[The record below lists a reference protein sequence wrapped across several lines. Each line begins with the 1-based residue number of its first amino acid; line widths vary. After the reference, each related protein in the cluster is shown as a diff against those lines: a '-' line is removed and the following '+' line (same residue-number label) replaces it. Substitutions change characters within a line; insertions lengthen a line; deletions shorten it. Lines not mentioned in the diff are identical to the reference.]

1 MRFSIILPIYNVEKY
16 LKECVDSILK
26 QTFRDYEI
34 ILVDDGST
42 DGSPELCDKLAE
54 TYGFIRVIHKANGG
68 AADSRNVGLKS
79 AIGDYIIFIDS
90 DDFILSEHFLED
102 VNNSFSENV
111 DMVLYKYSKFFDD
124 TKNLA
129 ECNFSYESAK
139 LKENYADK
147 IYELV
152 KADAFFGMAW
162 IRAIRKDILLD
173 NQILFETGLTGEDM
187 DWNYELMLNV
197 SNIELLDN
205 IYIAYRQR
213 SGSVTASYKIKNLE
227 DFIHIVEVWSEKLR
241 FIENDTLKKALLG
254 SLAKNYS
261 NLLIVYS
268 RLTDINKKEYK
279 QRIKKLDWLLKCG
292 MSRRPQ
298 TVAKI
303 YRIFGFN
310 LTVSALK
317 ILDKIKH

>member
-54 TYGFIRVIHKANGG
+54 TYDFIRVIHKANGG

-79 AIGDYIIFIDS
+79 AIGDYILFIDS

-162 IRAIRKDILLD
+162 IRAIRKDIILD
-173 NQILFETGLTGEDM
+173 NQIFFETGLTGEDM

-279 QRIKKLDWLLKCG
+279 QRIKKLDWLLKYG
-292 MSRRPQ
+292 MSKRPQ

>member
-54 TYGFIRVIHKANGG
+54 TYDFIRVIHKANGG

-111 DMVLYKYSKFFDD
+111 DMVLYKYSKFFD
-124 TKNLA
+124 
-129 ECNFSYESAK
+129 ESAK

-227 DFIHIVEVWSEKLR
+227 DFIHIVAVWSEKLR

>member
-54 TYGFIRVIHKANGG
+54 TYDFIRVIHKANGG

-79 AIGDYIIFIDS
+79 AIGDYILFIDS

-162 IRAIRKDILLD
+162 IRAIRKDIILD
-173 NQILFETGLTGEDM
+173 NQIFFETGLTGEDM

-279 QRIKKLDWLLKCG
+279 QRIKKLDWLLKYG
-292 MSRRPQ
+292 MSKRPQ

-317 ILDKIKH
+317 ILDKIKQ

>member
-54 TYGFIRVIHKANGG
+54 TYDFIRVIHKANGG

-162 IRAIRKDILLD
+162 IRAIRKDIILD
-173 NQILFETGLTGEDM
+173 NQIFFETGLTGEDM

-279 QRIKKLDWLLKCG
+279 QRIKKLDWLLKYG
-292 MSRRPQ
+292 MSKRPQ

>member
-54 TYGFIRVIHKANGG
+54 TYDFIRVIHKANGG

-79 AIGDYIIFIDS
+79 AIGNYIIFIDS

-173 NQILFETGLTGEDM
+173 NQIFFETGLTGEDM

-279 QRIKKLDWLLKCG
+279 RRIKKLDWLLKYG

>member
-54 TYGFIRVIHKANGG
+54 TYDFIRVIHKANGG

-173 NQILFETGLTGEDM
+173 NQIFFETGLTGEDM

-241 FIENDTLKKALLG
+241 FIENNTLKKALLG

-279 QRIKKLDWLLKCG
+279 QRIKKLDWLLKYG
-292 MSRRPQ
+292 MSKRPQ
-298 TVAKI
+298 MIAKI

-317 ILDKIKH
+317 ILDKIKQ

>member
-26 QTFRDYEI
+26 QTFLDYEI

-42 DGSPELCDKLAE
+42 DGSHELCDKLAE
-54 TYGFIRVIHKANGG
+54 TYDFIRVIHKANGG

-279 QRIKKLDWLLKCG
+279 QRIKKLDWLLKYG
-292 MSRRPQ
+292 MSKRPQ
-298 TVAKI
+298 MIAKI